1 MWRQFVP
8 WPMDP
13 LYHLTEMN
21 DSSASNPKPSAVVP
35 LPRGL
40 ILLCCLWITGSWIE
54 NIGIRTPIQPIAEDY
69 SYGLRMLCSSM
80 MIGITL
86 GWPLL
91 RLGVSR
97 FISPVRQTFL
107 DILVV
112 ISGILVTV
120 WPLRLLSTWSLEQ
133 TMLISGILVN
143 WTILSGAII
152 CLGTGSRNGLL
163 RALLIVMLFGLIGV
177 GAMLPDADALTWWRP
192 LDLMLQI
199 TLPESAYLQ
208 EQAKQAELL
217 ILGQTLVAAIG
228 TWLIVLGVRS
238 LGSTSGRSTIERVP
252 SN

>member
-1 MWRQFVP
+1 
-8 WPMDP
+8 MDP

-21 DSSASNPKPSAVVP
+21 DSSSSDTKPSKIIP

-40 ILLCCLWITGSWIE
+40 ILLSCLWITGSWLE
-54 NIGIRTPIQPIAEDY
+54 NIGIQTPIQPIAEDY

-91 RLGVSR
+91 RLGVGR
-97 FISPVRQTFL
+97 FVSPVRQTLL
-107 DILVV
+107 DILVIV
-112 ISGILVTV
+112 SGILVTV

-143 WTILSGAII
+143 WTILSGAFI
-152 CLGTGSRNGLL
+152 CLGAGSQNGLF
-163 RALLIVMLFGLIGV
+163 RAALIVMLFGLIGV
-177 GAMLPDADALTWWRP
+177 GAMLPDAEVLTWWRP
-192 LDLMLQI
+192 LDLMLQS

-208 EQAKQAELL
+208 DQVQRTERL
-217 ILGQTLVAAIG
+217 IIGQTLVAAVG
-228 TWLIVLGVRS
+228 TWLVVLGLKS
-238 LGSTSGRSTIERVP
+238 LGSTSGRATIERVP